1 MVKFDDLD
9 ISILSF
15 VADHPSCT
23 VTDCAKSLFNP
34 KSTEELQKKD
44 SMLRHRFK
52 SLSSEKYLLETKNN
66 NHSIFRINNNLIHF
80 GPELRFMNVGGEKFI
95 HKDLVKDYCILI
107 YTEDGVIIKSLDKL
121 ERKYLS

>member
-34 KSTEELQKKD
+34 KNTEDLQRKD

-66 NHSIFRINNNLIHF
+66 NHSVFRIDNNLIHF
-80 GPELRFMNVGGEKFI
+80 GPELRFMNIGGEKFV
-95 HKDLVKDYCILI
+95 HKNLIKDYCILV
-107 YTEDGVIIKSLDKL
+107 YTKDGVIIKSLDKL
-121 ERKYLS
+121 EKKYLS

>member
-15 VADHPSCT
+15 VADHPGCT

-52 SLSSEKYLLETKNN
+52 SLSSEKYLLEAKNN
-66 NHSIFRINNNLIHF
+66 NHSTFRIDNNLIHF

>member
-15 VADHPSCT
+15 VADYPSCT

-34 KSTEELQKKD
+34 NNTEDLQRKD

-66 NHSIFRINNNLIHF
+66 NHSVFRIDNNLIHF
-80 GPELRFMNVGGEKFI
+80 GPELRFMNIGGEKFI
-95 HKDLVKDYCILI
+95 HKDLVKDYCILV

-121 ERKYLS
+121 EKKYLS

>member
-15 VADHPSCT
+15 VADYPNCT

-34 KSTEELQKKD
+34 KNTEELQRKD

-52 SLSSEKYLLETKNN
+52 SLSTEKYLLETKNN
-66 NHSIFRINNNLIHF
+66 NHSVFMIDNNLIHF
-80 GPELRFMNVGGEKFI
+80 GPELRFVNVGGEKFV

-107 YTEDGVIIKSLDKL
+107 YTKDGVVIKSLDKL
-121 ERKYLS
+121 DKKYLS

>member
-34 KSTEELQKKD
+34 KNTEDLQRKD

-66 NHSIFRINNNLIHF
+66 NHSVFRIDNNLIHF
-80 GPELRFMNVGGEKFI
+80 GPELRFMNIGGEKFV
-95 HKDLVKDYCILI
+95 HKDLVKDYCILV
-107 YTEDGVIIKSLDKL
+107 YTKDGVIIKSLDKL
-121 ERKYLS
+121 EKKYLS

>member
-34 KSTEELQKKD
+34 KNTEDLQRKD

-66 NHSIFRINNNLIHF
+66 NHSVFRIDNNLIHF
-80 GPELRFMNVGGEKFI
+80 GPELRFLNVGGEKYI
-95 HKDLVKDYCILI
+95 HKDLVKDYCIII
-107 YTEDGVIIKSLDKL
+107 YTKDGVVIKSLDKL
-121 ERKYLS
+121 EKKYSS

>member
-23 VTDCAKSLFNP
+23 VTDCAKSIFNP
-34 KSTEELQKKD
+34 KNTEDLQRKD

-52 SLSSEKYLLETKNN
+52 FLSSEKYLLETKSN
-66 NHSIFRINNNLIHF
+66 NHSIFRIDNNLVHF
-80 GPELRFMNVGGEKFI
+80 GPELRFMNIGGEKFI

-107 YTEDGVIIKSLDKL
+107 YTSDGVIIKSLDKI
-121 ERKYLS
+121 EKKYLS

>member
-9 ISILSF
+9 ISIISF
-15 VADHPSCT
+15 VADHPNST

-34 KSTEELQKKD
+34 QNTEDLQKKD

-52 SLSSEKYLLETKNN
+52 ALSSEKYLLESKEQ
-66 NHSIFRINNNLIHF
+66 NHSIFRIDDTLIHF
-80 GPELRFMNVGGEKFI
+80 GPELRFINVGGEKFI

-107 YTEDGVIIKSLDKL
+107 YTGDGVIIRSLDKL
-121 ERKYLS
+121 ESKWK

>member
-34 KSTEELQKKD
+34 KDTEDLQRKD

-66 NHSIFRINNNLIHF
+66 NHSVFRIDNNLIHF
-80 GPELRFMNVGGEKFI
+80 GPELRFMNIGGEKFI

-121 ERKYLS
+121 EKKYLS